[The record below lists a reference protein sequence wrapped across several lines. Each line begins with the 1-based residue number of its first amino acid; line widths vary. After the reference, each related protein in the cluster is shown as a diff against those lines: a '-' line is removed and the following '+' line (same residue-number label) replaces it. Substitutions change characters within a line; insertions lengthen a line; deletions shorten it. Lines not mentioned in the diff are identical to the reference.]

1 MVYGK
6 WHRTAIR
13 FTLVLVAAF
22 LTMLGFVFQQPFQAA
37 SPVSSPV
44 ATYSQ
49 GMLRLTVPYDA
60 LHAGAGRFT
69 VEVLGPEDQAIGH
82 TEQQVRIT
90 ARNGQLQSVVG
101 LEKPVAIDDL
111 VWHRVRYRFEYDDAK
126 QADLEGTESISQI
139 LSRPVL
145 HILGQE
151 SYVAGGQAA
160 VRVIVTD
167 TKDEAISGRASVEIE
182 LLDADDKPGDAKP
195 RVLFSG
201 RLNRNG
207 TTEAQFRF
215 PAGVIGSYRLRY
227 VADTPIGSTEFTQD
241 VRLEDKVS
249 ILLTSEKPL
258 YQPGQTIHVRALA
271 LDGSGHQ
278 AAAKRALTFE
288 VEDSRGNKVF
298 KAATATDEFGVAS
311 AEFGLADEVNMGTYH
326 LRALMGDADAPTNTA
341 EIALNVERYVLPKF
355 KVAVELADADSHS
368 KTGKKQKRGYQ
379 PGDHVTGTVRA
390 NYFFGK
396 PVDKAELSMKASAMD
411 VSMFEVASATGKT
424 DSDGSYHFDL
434 TLPKYFAGRPLNHGA
449 ARVLIEATVKDSAG
463 HSETRGQPITVS
475 DSPLLIT
482 AIPEGGTLVPNLE
495 NEVFILTSYP
505 DGTPAKADVIVRP
518 VGYSEQRLSTDEGGV
533 GIARLKIHRILP
545 VTCCDTLEIEATDQE
560 GNHASSKVDLHARD
574 GEDQI
579 LLRTEQAVY
588 RAGERI
594 QLKVFSTKARGA
606 AYIDIV
612 KEGQTVL
619 TRDLDLE
626 NGEAELTLTATPE
639 MAGTVDVSAYLFGRD
654 ALPVGDHRL
663 LFVQPANELKIETV
677 ADAAVYKPGGDARIK
692 FRVTNSHG
700 EGVHAALGLQVV
712 DEAVFALA
720 EKQPG
725 FAKVF
730 FYLEQE
736 VMKPRYEIHS
746 IGMPEIVEPAEKSQA
761 EQRDRAARA
770 LFSATEIVTPNKFE
784 TKFGKDVPM
793 TKYNDYWQ
801 RYQQQFQ
808 MQANLLA
815 KELSAAYESDPKAGD
830 PTDVYGKLAQSGDA
844 EFRDPW
850 GHSLTFE
857 RARWA
862 GSKKYYVMRSAGP
875 DGQLNTYD
883 DLQALLL
890 FQRKWI
896 AGPPSPE
903 STSINVN
910 IEHERG
916 PQNGRAEIVGTVT
929 DQTGAVVAG
938 ADVELRNVAS
948 GKIRPATA
956 DASGRFSFSGL
967 PKGDYVIQ
975 VTQQGFKTAA
985 EALTLDARDRAVL
998 SSVLSVGSVNE
1009 AVEVSTGA
1017 MQVQTMNAQVAGV
1030 PGGGAGGV
1038 IGGLIDGQRA
1048 ANLPV
1053 NGRNFDRLEQFAAL
1067 KKDRNSAVLDKEKTG
1082 PPAAHVRSYFPEAL
1096 YINPEIITDK
1106 DGRASIVIPMADSI
1120 TTWRMAMIASTQQG
1134 ALGTS
1139 TSSLRVF
1146 QDFFVD
1152 LDLPVTLTQG
1162 DRVSI
1167 PVAIYNY
1174 SSSRG
1179 DVNLKLQSDDWFSLV
1194 DDSSE
1199 KSVAVDAARV
1209 GSSQFTLEARRIG
1222 KFKLT
1227 LAARMQGGTDRGN
1240 NDRADIVVREIEVIP
1255 NGREQSLVFNGRLEN
1270 TVQHELAFPAASIA
1284 EASKIFVRLYPGPM
1298 SQVVEGMDAILRM
1311 PGGCFEQTSSSTYPN
1326 VLALDYMKR
1335 SKKLTPEV
1343 HAKAEGFI
1351 ANGYQ
1356 RLLTFEVPGGGFSWF
1371 GSAPANKILTAYGLM
1386 EFYDMS
1392 KVHDVDPKLIS
1403 RTQQWLA
1410 SQQLEDGSWKP
1421 DTQFINEGAT
1431 NRYNSDVLRI
1441 TAYLAWALRDT
1452 GYEGPAVEKA
1462 KQFVEKHMTAKA
1474 DTYTLAVIANFAAD
1488 YKDDREFTRQGIQML
1503 LDARTE
1509 KDDQVWWSAEETGV
1523 YATGPSAVVET
1534 TGLAVQA
1541 LLRADEASG
1550 TARKALTYIASKKDA
1565 YGTWGTTQATI
1576 MALRALLTAT
1586 EKGAADVRGTVVVLL
1601 NGKPAEKLELT
1612 PENNDLLHQFVFKNV
1627 STESASTVSL
1637 QFEGKGGL
1645 AYQIVGSYY
1654 LPWDEKAAGEPLSI
1668 DVTYDRT
1675 RLAQDDIATAS
1686 ATVRNNLQKTANMV
1700 MVDLG
1705 IPPGFDLLSED
1716 LQDYLEK
1723 SARHKIGH
1731 LSKFS
1736 LTATQALLYFDSFAP
1751 GEVVT
1756 LKYRLRAKYP
1766 IRARTFKS
1774 QVYEYYD
1781 PEIASVA
1788 RPVQLEVRKR

>member
-6 WHRTAIR
+6 WHQTAIR

-22 LTMLGFVFQQPFQAA
+22 LTILGLAFQQPFQAA
-37 SPVSSPV
+37 SHVSSPV

-49 GMLRLTVPYDA
+49 GMLRLTIPYEA

-69 VEVLGPEDQAIGH
+69 VEVLDPEDQAVGH
-82 TEQQVRIT
+82 TRQQVKIT
-90 ARNGQLQSVVG
+90 ARNGQLQSEVG
-101 LEKPVAIDDL
+101 LEKSLSVDDL
-111 VWHRVRYRFEYDDAK
+111 VWHRVRYRFEYDDASK
-126 QADLEGTESISQI
+126 PDLEGTESISQI
-139 LSRPVL
+139 LSRPVI
-145 HILGQE
+145 HILGQQ
-151 SYVAGGQAA
+151 SYIAGGQAA
-160 VRVIVTD
+160 VRVIITD
-167 TKDEAISGRASVEIE
+167 TRDEAISGRGSVQIE
-182 LLDADDKPGDAKP
+182 LLDADDNP

-249 ILLTSEKPL
+249 ILLTTEKPL
-258 YQPGQTIHVRALA
+258 YQPGQMIHARALA
-271 LDGSGHQ
+271 LDRSEHQ

-298 KAATATDEFGVAS
+298 KKATATDQFGVAS
-311 AEFGLADEVNMGTYH
+311 AEFGLADEVNLGTYH

-355 KVAVELADADSHS
+355 KVAVEFANEKD
-368 KTGKKQKRGYQ
+368 GKKQKRGYQ

-396 PVDKAELSMKASAMD
+396 PVDHAELSMKASAMD
-411 VSMFEVASATGKT
+411 VSMFEAAAATGKT

-434 TLPKYFAGRPLNHGA
+434 TLPKYFAGRPLSHGA

-482 AIPEGGTLVPNLE
+482 AIPEGGTLVPGLE

-505 DGTPAKADVIVRP
+505 DGTPAKADVTVRSSMN
-518 VGYSEQRLSTDEGGV
+518 GNQHAATDEGG
-533 GIARLKIHRILP
+533 IAVVRLKVKAGKDKI
-545 VTCCDTLEIEATDQE
+545 EIEAHDQE
-560 GNHASSKVDLHARD
+560 GNHASNKVELEARD

-579 LLRTEQAVY
+579 LLRTERAVY

-594 QLKVFSTKARGA
+594 QLKVFSTKARGS

-626 NGEAELTLTATPE
+626 NGEAELTLAATPE
-639 MAGTVDVSAYLFGRD
+639 MAGTVDISAYLFGRD
-654 ALPVGDHRL
+654 ARPVGDHRL

-677 ADAAVYKPGGDARIK
+677 ADAGVYKPGGDARIK

-746 IGMPEIVEPAEKSQA
+746 IGMPEIVEPAEKSEA
-761 EQRDRAARA
+761 AQRDRAARA

-784 TKFGKDVPM
+784 TEIGKDVPM
-793 TKYNDYWQ
+793 ARYADYLQ

-808 MQANLLA
+808 KQANQLA
-815 KELSAAYESDPKAGD
+815 KELSAAYEKNPKAGD
-830 PTDVYGKLAQSGDA
+830 PTDVYGKLAQSGDP

-850 GHSLTFE
+850 GHGLIFE

-862 GSKKYYVMRSAGP
+862 GPEKYFVMRSAGA
-875 DGQLNTYD
+875 DGQLNTGD

-903 STSINVN
+903 STGIDVKV
-910 IEHERG
+910 EHDRG
-916 PQNGRAEIVGTVT
+916 PLHGRAEIVGTVT
-929 DQTGAVVAG
+929 DPTGAVVAG
-938 ADVELRNVAS
+938 ANVELRSVGS
-948 GKIRPATA
+948 GKIRAATC
-956 DASGRFSFSGL
+956 DASGQFRFSGL
-967 PKGDYVIQ
+967 PDGDYVIQ
-975 VTQQGFKTAA
+975 VTQMGFKPAA
-985 EALTLDARDRAVL
+985 VALTLEVRDRAVL
-998 SSVLSVGSVNE
+998 SARLSVGSVSE
-1009 AVEVSTGA
+1009 VVEVSAGSV
-1017 MQVQTMNAQVAGV
+1017 QLQTMNAEVAGV
-1030 PGGGAGGV
+1030 GGGAAGGV
-1038 IGGLIDGQRA
+1038 VGGLIVEQRA
-1048 ANLPV
+1048 ASLPF
-1053 NGRNFDRLEQFAAL
+1053 NGRNVDRLEQFAAL
-1067 KKDRNSAVLDKEKTG
+1067 KKDNGSAVLAKDSSG
-1082 PPAAHVRSYFPEAL
+1082 PPAAHVRSFFPEAL

-1106 DGRASIVIPMADSI
+1106 DGRASIAIPVADSI

-1139 TSSLRVF
+1139 TSSLKVF

-1174 SSSRG
+1174 SGSRG

-1194 DDSSE
+1194 DDSGE
-1199 KSVAVDAARV
+1199 KSVTVDSARV

-1227 LAARMQGGTDRGN
+1227 LAARMPSGTDRNN

-1255 NGREQSLVFNGRLEN
+1255 NGREQNLIFNGRLES
-1270 TVQHELAFPAASIA
+1270 TAEHELAFPAASIA
-1284 EASKIFVRLYPGPM
+1284 EASRIFVRLYPGPM

-1371 GSAPANKILTAYGLM
+1371 GNAPANKILTAYGLM

-1410 SQQLEDGSWKP
+1410 IQQLEDGSWKP

-1431 NRYNSDVLRI
+1431 NRYNSDMLRI
-1441 TAYLAWALRDT
+1441 TAYLAWALKDT
-1452 GYEGPAVEKA
+1452 GYQGPAVEKA
-1462 KQFVEKHMTAKA
+1462 KQFVEKHMTAKV
-1474 DTYTLAVIANFAAD
+1474 DTYTLAVVANFAAD
-1488 YKDDREFTRQGIQML
+1488 YKDDREFTRQAIQML
-1503 LDARTE
+1503 VDARTE
-1509 KDDQVWWSAEETGV
+1509 KDEQIWWNAEETNV
-1523 YATGPSAVVET
+1523 YASGPSAAVET

-1541 LLRADEASG
+1541 LLKAGEASG
-1550 TARKALTYIASKKDA
+1550 TARKALAYIASKKDA
-1565 YGTWGTTQATI
+1565 NGTWGTTQATI

-1601 NGKPAEKLELT
+1601 NGKPAQKLELT
-1612 PENNDLLHQFVFKNV
+1612 PDNNDLLHQFVFKNF
-1627 STESASTVSL
+1627 STERASTVGL

-1645 AYQIVGSYY
+1645 AYQIVASYY
-1654 LPWDEKAAGEPLSI
+1654 MPWDEKVAGEPLSI

-1675 RLAQDDIATAS
+1675 RLEQDDIATAS

-1716 LQDYLEK
+1716 LQDYQDK
-1723 SARHKIGH
+1723 SAHHNSGH

-1736 LTATQALLYFDSFAP
+1736 LTATQALLYFDSFSP
-1751 GEVVT
+1751 GELVT

>member
-1 MVYGK
+1 MVHGG
-6 WHRTAIR
+6 WQGTQVR
-13 FTLVLVAAF
+13 FTLLLLAVF
-22 LTMLGFVFQQPFQAA
+22 LTIVGVVSLQPFQASSHA
-37 SPVSSPV
+37 PSPV

-49 GMLRLTVPYDA
+49 GLLRVTIPYDA
-60 LHAGAGRFT
+60 LHPGAGQFT
-69 VEVLGPEDQAIGH
+69 VEVLNPEDQVLGR
-82 TEQQVRIT
+82 TEQRVEVT
-90 ARNGQLQSVVG
+90 ARNGHLQSEVK
-101 LEKPVAIDDL
+101 LEKPLAVDDL

-126 QADLEGTESISQI
+126 KPAVEGTESISSI
-139 LSRPVL
+139 LRRPVV
-145 HILGQE
+145 HILGQQ
-151 SYVAGGQAA
+151 SYITGGQAA
-160 VRVIVTD
+160 VRVIVRD
-167 TKDEAISGRASVEIE
+167 TKDEAIAGRGSVEIE
-182 LLDADDKPGDAKP
+182 LLDADDKPADRKP

-201 RLNRNG
+201 RLNHHG

-227 VADTPIGSTEFTQD
+227 VADTPIGTTEFTQD

-271 LDGSGHQ
+271 LDRSDHQ
-278 AAAKRALTFE
+278 AAAKRTLTFE

-298 KAATATDEFGVAS
+298 KKATATDQFGVAS
-311 AEFGLADEVNMGTYH
+311 AEFGLADEVNLGTYH

-355 KVAVELADADSHS
+355 KVAVEFAEN
-368 KTGKKQKRGYQ
+368 GKKQKRGYQ

-396 PVDKAELSMKASAMD
+396 PVDNAELSMKASAMD
-411 VSMFEVASATGKT
+411 VSMFEVASANGKT
-424 DSDGSYHFDL
+424 DTEGSYHFDL

-449 ARVLIEATVKDSAG
+449 VRVLIEATVKDSAG
-463 HSETRGQPITVS
+463 RSETRGQPITVS

-505 DGTPAKADVIVRP
+505 DGTPAKADVTVRSAMN
-518 VGYSEQRLSTDEGGV
+518 GDQHATTDEGG
-533 GIARLKIHRILP
+533 IAIVPIK
-545 VTCCDTLEIEATDQE
+545 VKAGKDALEIEAQDQE
-560 GNHASSKVDLHARD
+560 GNRASSKVELEVRE

-579 LLRTEQAVY
+579 LLRTERAVY
-588 RAGERI
+588 RTGEHI

-606 AYIDIV
+606 AYVDIV

-626 NGEAELTLTATPE
+626 NGEAELSLTASPE
-639 MAGTVDVSAYLFGRD
+639 MAGTVDISAYLFGRD
-654 ALPVGDHRL
+654 ARPVGDHRL
-663 LFVQPANELKIETV
+663 LFVQPANELKIETA
-677 ADAAVYKPGGDARIK
+677 ADATVYKPGGDARIK

-793 TKYNDYWQ
+793 TKYADYWR

-808 MQANLLA
+808 KRANRLA
-815 KELSAAYESDPKAGD
+815 KELSAAYAKNPKAGD

-850 GHSLTFE
+850 GNGLTFE
-857 RARWA
+857 RARWDA
-862 GSKKYYVMRSAGP
+862 SKKYYLMRSAGP
-875 DGQLNTYD
+875 DGQLNTAD
-883 DLQALLL
+883 DLQAVLL

-896 AGPPSPE
+896 AGPPGPE
-903 STSINVN
+903 STRINVN
-910 IEHERG
+910 IEHDRG
-916 PQNGRAEIVGTVT
+916 PMNGRAEIVGTVT
-929 DQTGAVVAG
+929 DPSGAVVPG
-938 ADVELRNVAS
+938 ADVELRSVAS
-948 GKIRPATA
+948 GKIRPATT
-956 DASGRFSFSGL
+956 DASGRFTFSGL
-967 PKGDYVIQ
+967 PKGDYVIE
-975 VTQQGFKTAA
+975 VTQQGFKAA
-985 EALTLDARDRAVL
+985 AQTLTLEVRDRAVL
-998 SSVLSVGSVNE
+998 SAVLSVGQVTE
-1009 AVEVSTGA
+1009 AVEVEAGA
-1017 MQVQTMNAQVAGV
+1017 MVVQTTNAQLAGA
-1030 PGGGAGGV
+1030 PGGIAGGA
-1038 IGGLIDGQRA
+1038 LRA
-1048 ANLPV
+1048 PGVMDRLENFQNLPI
-1053 NGRNFDRLEQFAAL
+1053 NGRNITDLEVV
-1067 KKDRNSAVLDKEKTG
+1067 SSGVLAKESSS
-1082 PPAAHVRSYFPEAL
+1082 PAAHVRSYFPEAL

-1139 TSSLRVF
+1139 TSSLKVF

-1174 SSSRG
+1174 SDSRG
-1179 DVNLKLQSDDWFSLV
+1179 DVNLKLQNDDWFSLV
-1194 DDSSE
+1194 EDSAE
-1199 KSVAVDAARV
+1199 KSVAVDSARV

-1227 LAARMQGGTDRGN
+1227 LAARMQGGA
-1240 NDRADIVVREIEVIP
+1240 DRADIVVREIEVIP

-1270 TVQHELAFPAASIA
+1270 AAQHELAFPATSIP

-1311 PGGCFEQTSSSTYPN
+1311 PNGCFEQTSSSTYPN

-1335 SKKLTPEV
+1335 TKKLTPEV

-1371 GSAPANKILTAYGLM
+1371 GNAPANKILTAYGLM

-1392 KVHDVDPKLIS
+1392 RVHDVDPKLIS

-1441 TAYLAWALRDT
+1441 TAYLAWALKDT
-1452 GYEGPAVEKA
+1452 GYQGPAVEKA
-1462 KQFVEKHMTAKA
+1462 KQFVEKHMTAKV
-1474 DTYTLAVIANFAAD
+1474 DTYTLAVVANFAAD
-1488 YKDDREFTRQGIQML
+1488 YGADRAFTRQAIKML
-1503 LDARTE
+1503 LDTRTE
-1509 KDDQVWWSAEETGV
+1509 KDEQVWWSAEETSV
-1523 YATGPSAVVET
+1523 YATGPSAAVET
-1534 TGLAVQA
+1534 TSLAVQA
-1541 LLRADEASG
+1541 LLQSGEASG

-1612 PENNDLLHQFVFKNV
+1612 PENNDLLHQFVFKNIN
-1627 STESASTVSL
+1627 TQLASTVGL

-1668 DVTYDRT
+1668 DVAYDRT
-1675 RLAQDDIATAS
+1675 HLAQDDIATAS
-1686 ATVRNNLQKTANMV
+1686 ATVKNNLPKAANMV

-1716 LQDYLEK
+1716 LQDYQEK
-1723 SARHKIGH
+1723 SAHRKSGH

-1736 LTATQALLYFDSFAP
+1736 LSATQALLYFDSFAP
-1751 GEVVT
+1751 GDVVT

-1781 PEIASVA
+1781 PEIVSVA

>member
-1 MVYGK
+1 MVHGS
-6 WHRTAIR
+6 WQGTQVR
-13 FTLVLVAAF
+13 FTLLLLAIF
-22 LTMLGFVFQQPFQAA
+22 LTIVGVVSLQPFQASSHA
-37 SPVSSPV
+37 PSPV

-49 GMLRLTVPYDA
+49 GLLRVTIPYDA
-60 LHAGAGRFT
+60 LHTGAGQFT
-69 VEVLGPEDQAIGH
+69 VEVLNPEDQVLGR
-82 TEQQVRIT
+82 TEQRVEVT
-90 ARNGQLQSVVG
+90 ARNGHLQSEVK
-101 LEKPVAIDDL
+101 LEKPLAVDDL
-111 VWHRVRYRFEYDDAK
+111 VWHRIRYRFEYDDAK
-126 QADLEGTESISQI
+126 KPAVEGTESISSI
-139 LSRPVL
+139 LRRPVV
-145 HILGQE
+145 HILGQQ
-151 SYVAGGQAA
+151 SYITGGQAA
-160 VRVIVTD
+160 VRVIVRD
-167 TKDEAISGRASVEIE
+167 TKDEPIAGRGSVQIE
-182 LLDADDKPGDAKP
+182 LLDADDKPADGKP

-201 RLNRNG
+201 RLNHHG

-227 VADTPIGSTEFTQD
+227 VADTPIGTTEFTQD

-271 LDGSGHQ
+271 LDRSDHQ
-278 AAAKRALTFE
+278 AAAKRTLTFE

-298 KAATATDEFGVAS
+298 KKATATDQFGVAS
-311 AEFGLADEVNMGTYH
+311 AEFGLADEVNLGTYH

-355 KVAVELADADSHS
+355 KVAVEFAEN
-368 KTGKKQKRGYQ
+368 GKKQKRGYQ

-396 PVDKAELSMKASAMD
+396 PVDNAELSMKASAMD
-411 VSMFEVASATGKT
+411 VSMFEVASANGKT
-424 DSDGSYHFDL
+424 DTEGSYHFDL

-463 HSETRGQPITVS
+463 RSETRGQPITVS

-505 DGTPAKADVIVRP
+505 DGTPAKADVTVR
-518 VGYSEQRLSTDEGGV
+518 SAMHWDQHATTDEGG
-533 GIARLKIHRILP
+533 IAIVPIK
-545 VTCCDTLEIEATDQE
+545 VKAGKAALEIEAKDQE
-560 GNHASSKVDLHARD
+560 GNQASSKVELEVRE

-579 LLRTEQAVY
+579 LLRTERAVY
-588 RAGERI
+588 RTGEHI

-606 AYIDIV
+606 AYVDIV

-626 NGEAELTLTATPE
+626 NGEAELSLTASPE
-639 MAGTVDVSAYLFGRD
+639 MAGTVDISAYLFARD
-654 ALPVGDHRL
+654 ARPVGDHRL
-663 LFVQPANELKIETV
+663 LFVQPANELTIETA
-677 ADAAVYKPGGDARIK
+677 ADATVYKPGGEARIK

-793 TKYNDYWQ
+793 TKYADYWR

-808 MQANLLA
+808 KQANRLA
-815 KELSAAYESDPKAGD
+815 KELSAAYAKNPKAGD

-850 GHSLTFE
+850 GNGLTFE
-857 RARWA
+857 RARWD
-862 GSKKYYVMRSAGP
+862 GSKKYYLMRSAGP
-875 DGQLNTYD
+875 DGQLNTAD
-883 DLQALLL
+883 DLQAVLL

-896 AGPPSPE
+896 AGPPGPE
-903 STSINVN
+903 STRINVN
-910 IEHERG
+910 IEHDRG
-916 PQNGRAEIVGTVT
+916 PMNGRAEIVGTVT
-929 DQTGAVVAG
+929 DPSGAVVPG
-938 ADVELRNVAS
+938 ADVELRSVAS
-948 GKIRPATA
+948 GKIRPATT
-956 DASGRFSFSGL
+956 DASGQFTFSGL

-975 VTQQGFKTAA
+975 VTQQGFKAA
-985 EALTLDARDRAVL
+985 AQTLTLEVRDRAVL
-998 SSVLSVGSVNE
+998 SAVLSVGQVTE
-1009 AVEVSTGA
+1009 AVEVKAGA
-1017 MQVQTMNAQVAGV
+1017 VVVQTTNAQLAGV
-1030 PGGGAGGV
+1030 PGGIAGG
-1038 IGGLIDGQRA
+1038 RA
-1048 ANLPV
+1048 PGVLDRLENFQNLPI
-1053 NGRNFDRLEQFAAL
+1053 NGRNITDLEVV
-1067 KKDRNSAVLDKEKTG
+1067 SSGVLAKESST
-1082 PPAAHVRSYFPEAL
+1082 PAAHVRSYFPEAL

-1106 DGRASIVIPMADSI
+1106 NGRASIVIPMADSI

-1139 TSSLRVF
+1139 TSSLKVF

-1174 SSSRG
+1174 SDSRG
-1179 DVNLKLQSDDWFSLV
+1179 DVNLKLQNDDWFSLV
-1194 DDSSE
+1194 EDSAE
-1199 KSVAVDAARV
+1199 KSVAVDSTRV

-1227 LAARMQGGTDRGN
+1227 LAARMQGGP
-1240 NDRADIVVREIEVIP
+1240 DRADIVVREIEVIP

-1270 TVQHELAFPAASIA
+1270 AAQHELAFPATSIP

-1298 SQVVEGMDAILRM
+1298 SQVVEGMHAILRM
-1311 PGGCFEQTSSSTYPN
+1311 PNGCFEQTSSSTYPN

-1335 SKKLTPEV
+1335 TKKLTPEV

-1371 GSAPANKILTAYGLM
+1371 GNAPANKILSAYGLM

-1392 KVHDVDPKLIS
+1392 RVHDVDPKLIS

-1441 TAYLAWALRDT
+1441 TAYLAWALKDT
-1452 GYEGPAVEKA
+1452 GYQGPAVEKA
-1462 KQFVEKHMTAKA
+1462 KQFVEKHMTAKV
-1474 DTYTLAVIANFAAD
+1474 DTYTLAVVANFAAD
-1488 YKDDREFTRQGIQML
+1488 YGADRAFTRQAIKML
-1503 LDARTE
+1503 LDTRTE
-1509 KDDQVWWSAEETGV
+1509 KDEQVWWSAEETSV
-1523 YATGPSAVVET
+1523 YATGPSAAVET

-1541 LLRADEASG
+1541 LLQSGDASG

-1612 PENNDLLHQFVFKNV
+1612 PENNDLLHQFVFKNIN
-1627 STESASTVSL
+1627 TQLASTVGL

-1668 DVTYDRT
+1668 DVAYDRT
-1675 RLAQDDIATAS
+1675 HLAQDDIATAS
-1686 ATVRNNLQKTANMV
+1686 ATVKNNLPKAANMV

-1716 LQDYLEK
+1716 LQDYQEK
-1723 SARHKIGH
+1723 SAHRKSGH

-1751 GEVVT
+1751 GDVVT

>member
-1 MVYGK
+1 MGHGNWYG
-6 WHRTAIR
+6 TQAR
-13 FTLVLVAAF
+13 FTLLLLAVF
-22 LTMLGFVFQQPFQAA
+22 LATAGVVSLQTFQA
-37 SPVSSPV
+37 SSHTPSAV

-49 GMLRLTVPYDA
+49 GRLRVTVPYSG
-60 LHAGAGRFT
+60 LHAGAGQFT
-69 VEVLGPEDQAIGH
+69 VEVLNPEDEVLGRTDQRVEIS
-82 TEQQVRIT
+82 EKR
-90 ARNGQLQSVVG
+90 GQLLSEVK
-101 LEKPVAIDDL
+101 LEKRLGLDDL
-111 VWHRVRYRFEYDDAK
+111 VWHRVRYRFGYDDAK
-126 QADLEGTESISQI
+126 TAAVEGTESISQI
-139 LSRPVL
+139 LRRPVI
-145 HILGQE
+145 HILGQQ
-151 SYVAGGQAA
+151 SYIAGGQAA

-167 TKDEAISGRASVEIE
+167 SKDAVIAGRGSVDIE
-182 LLDADDKPGDAKP
+182 FLGAGDTLLGEKA

-201 RLNRNG
+201 HLNRRG
-207 TTEAQFRF
+207 TTEAQFHF
-215 PAGVIGSYRLRY
+215 PAGVVGNYRLRY
-227 VADTPIGSTEFTQD
+227 VAETPIGSTEFTQD

-271 LDGSGHQ
+271 LDRSDHE
-278 AAAKRALTFE
+278 AAAKRTLTLE

-298 KAATATDEFGVAS
+298 KKATATDQFGVAS
-311 AEFGLADEVNMGTYH
+311 AEFELADEVNLGTYH

-355 KVAVELADADSHS
+355 KVAVEFRED
-368 KTGKKQKRGYQ
+368 GKKQKRGYR

-396 PVDKAELSMKASAMD
+396 PVDNAELGMKATAMD
-411 VSMFEVASATGKT
+411 VAIAEVASAAGKT
-424 DSDGSYHFDL
+424 DADGTYHFDL
-434 TLPKYFAGRPLNHGA
+434 TLPKFFAGRPLNHGA

-505 DGTPAKADVIVRP
+505 DGTPAKAEVTVR
-518 VGYSEQRLSTDEGGV
+518 SSANWDQHASTDDG
-533 GIARLKIHRILP
+533 GIAVVP
-545 VTCCDTLEIEATDQE
+545 VKVKAGKDTFEIEAKDAE
-560 GNHASSKVDLHARD
+560 GNQASSKVELEARD

-579 LLRTEQAVY
+579 LLRTERAVY
-588 RAGERI
+588 RTGERI
-594 QLKVFSTKARGA
+594 ALKVFSTKARGA

-626 NGEAELTLTATPE
+626 NGEAELSLAATPE
-639 MAGTVDVSAYLFGRD
+639 MAGTVDISAYLFSRD
-654 ALPVGDHRL
+654 ARPVGDHRL
-663 LFVQPANELKIETV
+663 IFVQPANELKIETA
-677 ADAAVYKPGGDARIK
+677 ADAGVYRPGGDARIK

-770 LFSATEIVTPNKFE
+770 LFSATEIVTANKFE

-793 TKYNDYWQ
+793 TKYGAYWI

-808 MQANLLA
+808 KQANQLA
-815 KELSAAYESDPKAGD
+815 KELSAAYAKNPKAGD
-830 PTDVYGKLAQSGDA
+830 PSEVYAKLAQSGGA
-844 EFRDPW
+844 QFLDPW
-850 GHSLTFE
+850 GRSLTFE
-857 RARWA
+857 PARWDA
-862 GSKKYYVMRSAGP
+862 SKKYYVMRSAGP
-875 DGQLNTYD
+875 DRQPNTAD
-883 DLQALLL
+883 DLQAVLL

-896 AGPPSPE
+896 AGPPGPE
-903 STSINVN
+903 ATKIKVN

-916 PQNGRAEIVGTVT
+916 PFNGRAEIVGTVT
-929 DQTGAVVAG
+929 DPSGAVVAG

-948 GKIRPATA
+948 GKIRPATT
-956 DASGRFSFSGL
+956 DASGRFSFAGL
-967 PKGDYVIQ
+967 PKGDYVVQ
-975 VTQQGFKTAA
+975 VMHQGFRLAA
-985 EALTLDARDRAVL
+985 QVLTLDARDRAVL
-998 SSVLSVGSVNE
+998 SAVLSIGQASEV
-1009 AVEVSTGA
+1009 VEVTGEA
-1017 MQVQTMNAQVAGV
+1017 MVVETQNAMLQAPMAAGV
-1030 PGGGAGGV
+1030 PGGIGGGTGAGMFRLG
-1038 IGGLIDGQRA
+1038 A
-1048 ANLPV
+1048 ARDMKDLPLE
-1053 NGRNFDRLEQFAAL
+1053 GRNVMDFAVVNNGVLA
-1067 KKDRNSAVLDKEKTG
+1067 KESSA
-1082 PPAAHVRSYFPEAL
+1082 PAAHVRSYFPEAL

-1106 DGRASIVIPMADSI
+1106 NGRASIVIPMADSI

-1139 TSSLRVF
+1139 TSSLKVF
-1146 QDFFVD
+1146 QDLFVD

-1174 SSSRG
+1174 SDSRG
-1179 DVNLKLQSDDWFSLV
+1179 DVNLQLQDSDWFALV
-1194 DDSSE
+1194 DDSGE
-1199 KSVAVDAARV
+1199 KSVTVDSARV
-1209 GSSQFTLEARRIG
+1209 GSSQFTLEAKRIG

-1227 LAARMQGGTDRGN
+1227 LAARMKGGADHFSNDRAD

-1270 TVQHELAFPAASIA
+1270 AVQHELDFPATSIPD
-1284 EASKIFVRLYPGPM
+1284 ASKIFVRLYPGPM

-1311 PGGCFEQTSSSTYPN
+1311 PNGCFEQTSSSTYPN

-1335 SKKLTPEV
+1335 TKKLTPEV

-1371 GSAPANKILTAYGLM
+1371 GNAPANKILTAYGLM
-1386 EFYDMS
+1386 EFSDMS
-1392 KVHDVDPKLIS
+1392 RVHDVDPKLIS
-1403 RTQQWLA
+1403 RTQEWLA
-1410 SQQLEDGSWKP
+1410 SQQLQDGSWKP

-1431 NRYNSDVLRI
+1431 NRYNSDMLRI
-1441 TAYLAWALRDT
+1441 TAYIAWSLKNT
-1452 GYEGPAVEKA
+1452 GYQGPAVA
-1462 KQFVEKHMTAKA
+1462 KQFVEKHMMAKV
-1474 DTYTLAVIANFAAD
+1474 DTYTLAVVANFAAD
-1488 YKDDREFTRQGIQML
+1488 YAADREFTRQAIQLL
-1503 LDARTE
+1503 LDARAE
-1509 KDDQVWWSAEETGV
+1509 KDELVWWNAEETSV
-1523 YATGPSAVVET
+1523 YATGPSASVET

-1541 LLRADEASG
+1541 LLQSGEASA
-1550 TARKALTYIASKKDA
+1550 TARKALSYITSKKDA

-1586 EKGAADVRGTVVVLL
+1586 EKGAADTRGTVVVLL

-1627 STESASTVSL
+1627 DTQSASTVAL

-1668 DVTYDRT
+1668 EVAYDRT
-1675 RLAQDDIATAS
+1675 HLAQDDIATAS
-1686 ATVRNNLQKTANMV
+1686 ATVRNNLAKPANMV

-1716 LQDYLEK
+1716 LQDYQEK
-1723 SARHKIGH
+1723 SAHHKSGH

-1751 GEVVT
+1751 GDSVT

-1774 QVYEYYD
+1774 EVYEYYD
-1781 PEIASVA
+1781 PEIISVA
-1788 RPVQLEVRKR
+1788 RPVQLEVRQR

>member
-1 MVYGK
+1 MGHGNWYG
-6 WHRTAIR
+6 TQAR
-13 FTLVLVAAF
+13 FTLLLLAVF
-22 LTMLGFVFQQPFQAA
+22 LTTAGVVSLQTFQTSSHAP
-37 SPVSSPV
+37 SPV

-49 GMLRLTVPYDA
+49 CRLRVTVPYYA
-60 LHAGAGRFT
+60 LHAGSGQFT
-69 VEVLGPEDQAIGH
+69 VEVLNPEDEVLGRAEQRVEI
-82 TEQQVRIT
+82 TEKR
-90 ARNGQLQSVVG
+90 GQLLSEVK
-101 LEKPVAIDDL
+101 LEKPLALDDL

-126 QADLEGTESISQI
+126 KAAVEGTESISQI
-139 LSRPVL
+139 LRRPVI
-145 HILGQE
+145 HILGQQ
-151 SYVAGGQAA
+151 SYIAGGQAT

-167 TKDEAISGRASVEIE
+167 SKDAVIAGRGSVEIE
-182 LLDADDKPGDAKP
+182 FFGASDTPASDKA

-201 RLNRNG
+201 QLNHRG
-207 TTEAQFRF
+207 TTEAQFHF
-215 PAGVIGSYRLRY
+215 PAGVVGNYRLRY
-227 VADTPIGSTEFTQD
+227 IAETPIGATEFTQD

-271 LDGSGHQ
+271 LDRSDHE
-278 AAAKRALTFE
+278 AAAKRTLTFE

-298 KAATATDEFGVAS
+298 KKATATDQFGVAS
-311 AEFGLADEVNMGTYH
+311 AEFGLADEVNLGTYH

-341 EIALNVERYVLPKF
+341 EIALNVERYVLPQF
-355 KVAVELADADSHS
+355 KVAVEFSEN
-368 KTGKKQKRGYQ
+368 GKKQKRGYQ

-396 PVDKAELSMKASAMD
+396 PVDNAELGMKASSMD
-411 VSMFEVASATGKT
+411 VAIAEVASAAGKT

-434 TLPKYFAGRPLNHGA
+434 TLPKYFAGKPLNHGA

-505 DGTPAKADVIVRP
+505 DGTPAKAEVTVRSSANWDQHA
-518 VGYSEQRLSTDEGGV
+518 VTDEGG
-533 GIARLKIHRILP
+533 IAVVAAK
-545 VTCCDTLEIEATDQE
+545 VKAGKDTFEIEAKDQE
-560 GNHASSKVDLHARD
+560 GNQASSKVELEARE

-579 LLRTEQAVY
+579 LLRTERAVY
-588 RAGERI
+588 RTSERI
-594 QLKVFSTKARGA
+594 RLKVFSTKARGA
-606 AYIDIV
+606 AYVDIV

-626 NGEAELTLTATPE
+626 NGEAELSLAATPE
-639 MAGTVDVSAYLFGRD
+639 MAGTVDISAYLFSRD
-654 ALPVGDHRL
+654 ARPVGDHRL
-663 LFVQPANELKIETV
+663 IFVQPANELKIETA
-677 ADAAVYKPGGDARIK
+677 ADAGVYRPGGDARIK

-761 EQRDRAARA
+761 DQRDRAARA
-770 LFSATEIVTPNKFE
+770 LFSATEIVTANKFE

-793 TKYNDYWQ
+793 TKYGAYWL

-808 MQANLLA
+808 KQANQLA
-815 KELSAAYESDPKAGD
+815 KELSAAYAKNPKAGD
-830 PTDVYGKLAQSGDA
+830 PSEVYAKLAQSGGA

-850 GHSLTFE
+850 GSSLTFE
-857 RARWA
+857 PAHWDP
-862 GSKKYYVMRSAGP
+862 SKKYYVMRSAGP
-875 DGQLNTYD
+875 DRQQNTAD
-883 DLQALLL
+883 DLQAILL

-896 AGPPSPE
+896 AGPPGPE
-903 STSINVN
+903 ATKINVN

-916 PQNGRAEIVGTVT
+916 PFNGRAEIVGTVT
-929 DQTGAVVAG
+929 DQTGAIVAG
-938 ADVELRNVAS
+938 ADVELRSVTS
-948 GKIRPATA
+948 GKIRPATT
-956 DASGRFSFSGL
+956 DALGRFSFSGL

-975 VTQQGFKTAA
+975 VSQRGFRQAA
-985 EALTLDARDRAVL
+985 QVLTLDARDRAVL
-998 SSVLSVGSVNE
+998 SAVLSVGQASEV
-1009 AVEVSTGA
+1009 VEVTGA
-1017 MQVQTMNAQVAGV
+1017 SVQVETADAMLAAPVAGV
-1030 PGGGAGGV
+1030 GGGIGAGQGGGAF
-1038 IGGLIDGQRA
+1038 RA
-1048 ANLPV
+1048 GKVKDLPL
-1053 NGRNFDRLEQFAAL
+1053 NGREFDRLEQFAIL
-1067 KKDRNSAVLDKEKTG
+1067 KKAPNSAVLAKETSEA
-1082 PPAAHVRSYFPEAL
+1082 PAAHVRSYFPEAL

-1139 TSSLRVF
+1139 TSSLKVF

-1174 SSSRG
+1174 SDSRG
-1179 DVNLKLQSDDWFSLV
+1179 DVNLQLQDGDWFALV
-1194 DDSSE
+1194 DDFGE
-1199 KSVAVDAARV
+1199 KSVAVDSARV
-1209 GSSQFTLEARRIG
+1209 GSSQFTLEAKRIG

-1227 LAARMQGGTDRGN
+1227 LAARMKGGHDRVDVARTGDDRADS
-1240 NDRADIVVREIEVIP
+1240 DRADIVVREIEIIP

-1270 TVQHELAFPAASIA
+1270 AVQHELDFPASSIP

-1311 PGGCFEQTSSSTYPN
+1311 PNGCFEQTSSSTYPN

-1335 SKKLTPEV
+1335 TKKLTPEV

-1386 EFYDMS
+1386 EFSDMS
-1392 KVHDVDPKLIS
+1392 RVYDVDPRLIS
-1403 RTQQWLA
+1403 RTQDWLA
-1410 SQQLEDGSWKP
+1410 SQQQEDGSWKP

-1441 TAYLAWALRDT
+1441 TAYIAWSLKST
-1452 GYEGPAVEKA
+1452 GYQGSAVERA
-1462 KQFVEKHMTAKA
+1462 KQFVEKHMMAKV
-1474 DTYTLAVIANFAAD
+1474 DTYTLAIVANFAAD
-1488 YKDDREFTRQGIQML
+1488 YGADREFTRQAIQIL

-1509 KDDQVWWSAEETGV
+1509 KDEQTWWNAEETSV
-1523 YATGPSAVVET
+1523 YATGPSASVET

-1541 LLRADEASG
+1541 LLQSGEASA

-1627 STESASTVSL
+1627 DAQSALTVSAVR
-1637 QFEGKGGL
+1637 GKGRTCLSDRGKL
-1645 AYQIVGSYY
+1645 
-1654 LPWDEKAAGEPLSI
+1654 LPS
-1668 DVTYDRT
+1668 
-1675 RLAQDDIATAS
+1675 
-1686 ATVRNNLQKTANMV
+1686 
-1700 MVDLG
+1700 LG
-1705 IPPGFDLLSED
+1705 
-1716 LQDYLEK
+1716 
-1723 SARHKIGH
+1723 
-1731 LSKFS
+1731 
-1736 LTATQALLYFDSFAP
+1736 
-1751 GEVVT
+1751 
-1756 LKYRLRAKYP
+1756 
-1766 IRARTFKS
+1766 
-1774 QVYEYYD
+1774 
-1781 PEIASVA
+1781 
-1788 RPVQLEVRKR
+1788 

>member
-1 MVYGK
+1 MVYAK

-13 FTLVLVAAF
+13 FTLVLVAAS

-37 SPVSSPV
+37 SHVSSPV

-49 GMLRLTVPYDA
+49 GLLRLTIPYEA
-60 LHAGAGRFT
+60 LHAGTGRFT
-69 VEVLGPEDQAIGH
+69 VEVLDPEDQAIGH
-82 TEQQVRIT
+82 TQQQVKIT
-90 ARNGQLQSVVG
+90 ARNGQLQSEVG
-101 LEKPVAIDDL
+101 LEKSLAIDDL
-111 VWHRVRYRFEYDDAK
+111 VWHRVRYRFEYDDASK
-126 QADLEGTESISQI
+126 PDLEGTESISQI
-139 LSRPVL
+139 LSRPVI
-145 HILGQE
+145 HILGQQ
-151 SYVAGGQAA
+151 SYIAGGQAA

-167 TKDEAISGRASVEIE
+167 TKDEAISGRGSVQIE
-182 LLDADDKPGDAKP
+182 LLDADDKPADGKP

-207 TTEAQFRF
+207 TAEAQFRF

-241 VRLEDKVS
+241 VHLEDKVS
-249 ILLTSEKPL
+249 ILLTTEKPL
-258 YQPGQTIHVRALA
+258 YQPGQMIHARALA
-271 LDGSGHQ
+271 LDRSEHQ

-298 KAATATDEFGVAS
+298 KKATATDQFGVAS
-311 AEFGLADEVNMGTYH
+311 AEFGLADEVNLGTYH
-326 LRALMGDADAPTNTA
+326 LRALMGEADAPSNTA

-355 KVAVELADADSHS
+355 KVAVEFADEKD
-368 KTGKKQKRGYQ
+368 GKKQKRGYQ

-396 PVDKAELSMKASAMD
+396 PVDHAELSMKASAMD
-411 VSMFEVASATGKT
+411 VSLFEAASVTGKT

-505 DGTPAKADVIVRP
+505 DGTPAKADVTVR
-518 VGYSEQRLSTDEGGV
+518 SSLNEDQHASTDDG
-533 GIARLKIHRILP
+533 GIAVIAIRAKGGKEALKI
-545 VTCCDTLEIEATDQE
+545 EARDQE
-560 GNHASSKVDLHARD
+560 GNQASSKVELEARE

-579 LLRTEQAVY
+579 LLRTERAVY
-588 RAGERI
+588 RTGERI
-594 QLKVFSTKARGA
+594 RLKVFSTKARGA
-606 AYIDIV
+606 AYVDIV

-626 NGEAELTLTATPE
+626 NGQAELSLTATPE
-639 MAGTVDVSAYLFGRD
+639 MAGTVDMSAYLFGRD
-654 ALPVGDHRL
+654 ARPVGDHRL

-677 ADAAVYKPGGDARIK
+677 ADASVYKPGGDARIK

-700 EGVHAALGLQVV
+700 EGVHAALGLQIV

-746 IGMPEIVEPAEKSQA
+746 IGMPDVVEPAEQSNVD
-761 EQRDRAARA
+761 QRDRAARA

-784 TKFGKDVPM
+784 TTFGKNVPM
-793 TKYNDYWQ
+793 TKYADYWR

-808 MQANLLA
+808 MQANRLA
-815 KELSAAYESDPKAGD
+815 KELSAAYEKNPKAGD

-850 GHSLTFE
+850 GHGLTFE
-857 RARWA
+857 RARWDA
-862 GSKKYYVMRSAGP
+862 SKNYYLMRSAGP
-875 DGQLNTYD
+875 DGQWNTTD
-883 DLQALLL
+883 DLQAFLL

-896 AGPPSPE
+896 AGPPDPA
-903 STSINVN
+903 STRINVN
-910 IEHERG
+910 IEHDRG
-916 PQNGRAEIVGTVT
+916 PLNGRAEIVGTVT
-929 DQTGAVVAG
+929 DPTGAVVAG
-938 ADVELRNVAS
+938 ANVEVRSGGS
-948 GKIRPATA
+948 GKIRSATT

-967 PKGDYVIQ
+967 PEGDYIIQ

-985 EALTLDARDRAVL
+985 VALTLEVRDRAVL
-998 SSVLSVGSVNE
+998 SAVLSVGSVNE
-1009 AVEVSTGA
+1009 AVEVSAGA
-1017 MQVQTMNAQVAGV
+1017 VQVETMNAEVAGV
-1030 PGGGAGGV
+1030 PGGAAGGV
-1038 IGGLIDGQRA
+1038 IGGLITGQRV
-1048 ANLPV
+1048 ANLPL
-1053 NGRNFDRLEQFAAL
+1053 NGRNFDRLEHFAAL
-1067 KKDRNSAVLDKEKTG
+1067 KKDHNSAVLAKESTG

-1106 DGRASIVIPMADSI
+1106 DGRANIEIPMADSI

-1139 TSSLRVF
+1139 TSSLKVF

-1174 SSSRG
+1174 SDSRG

-1194 DDSSE
+1194 DDSGE
-1199 KSVAVDAARV
+1199 KSVGVDSARV

-1227 LAARMQGGTDRGN
+1227 LAARMQGGSNRADNG
-1240 NDRADIVVREIEVIP
+1240 RADIVVREIEVIP

-1270 TVQHELAFPAASIA
+1270 TVQHELAFPATSIP

-1371 GSAPANKILTAYGLM
+1371 GNAPANKILTAYGLM
-1386 EFYDMS
+1386 EFSDMS
-1392 KVHDVDPKLIS
+1392 KVHDVDPKLIL
-1403 RTQQWLA
+1403 RNQQWLA

-1452 GYEGPAVEKA
+1452 GYQGPAVEKA
-1462 KQFVEKHMTAKA
+1462 KQFIEKHMTAKI
-1474 DTYTLAVIANFAAD
+1474 DPYTLAVVANFATD
-1488 YKDDREFTRQGIQML
+1488 YKEDREFTRQAIQML

-1509 KDDQVWWSAEETGV
+1509 KDEQVWWSAEETSV
-1523 YATGPSAVVET
+1523 YATGPSAAVET

-1541 LLRADEASG
+1541 LLQSGEASG

-1612 PENNDLLHQFVFKNV
+1612 PENNDLLHQFAFKNV
-1627 STESASTVSL
+1627 STDGVSTVGL
-1637 QFEGKGGL
+1637 HFEGKGGL

-1668 DVTYDRT
+1668 DVAYDRT

-1686 ATVRNNLQKTANMV
+1686 ATVRNNLPKAANMV

-1716 LQDYLEK
+1716 LQDYQDK
-1723 SARHKIGH
+1723 SAHHKGGH

-1736 LTATQALLYFDSFAP
+1736 LTATQALLYFDSFSP
-1751 GEVVT
+1751 GELVT